1 MQTKDGGGG
10 GDGQADSG
18 LSENQSRLLY
28 LLSLY
33 TRPARTGGEKEE
45 WIRKQ
50 ALMVLIYEAT
60 VEQVLD
66 YDYAPQSTLIQD
78 RRVFFNKSQE
88 GDSDINFL
96 REEELINGLKLSSNT
111 YQPVTCFQIS
121 EKGLALAQRVPR
133 PDKEAVHDLVYAPGT
148 RELLRVQWRN
158 GRFYLVGVGGFERL
172 STVLDVED
180 VSYVSSAYVPQ
191 CLRFGGRPTLSNAHR
206 ASECAVAAANIRDEL
221 DEVINLN
228 NVSVV
233 VAEFIPFGANQI
245 VQINGNLGSVERV
258 QGGFFTAL
266 IDSDSGGTKFVV
278 DPGLTSINILD
289 YTMTKHINFEAEI
302 RIPEDTGIVQ
312 VESFGCSINADGTMF
327 YGLQV
332 ESIMDRIKDNI
343 SLDTLSRLLV
353 DVSIDSST
361 IIDSVLSAYQR
372 KLMALVF
379 DGDAPNRDKTNLI
392 IANDITPKLTAED
405 YMDKGEYENELK
417 QVLGDTRAAFDI
429 SEHDVLIF
437 GSHGMLIAGPSA
449 RSHEP
454 LLCSYMQF
462 NALDLFV
469 RNFFNRLFLVND
481 AMTQLRR
488 LINAYADD
496 PQSMQKIHD
505 RMQVLSD
512 DIRMLGEILGYMAE
526 SLESCE
532 IPPEPA
538 DVAGKAL
545 YSRLQIADIA
555 GQLSMRV
562 LDLKKIMDGVR
573 QELAHMR
580 HLAGIVAESR
590 MYRLNESVQT
600 NTRQLVEL
608 NATGERSAA
617 TLQMLMYIFAG
628 ILGFA
633 ILDRL
638 TGSWTVMDTQWF
650 ADFSNPLIR
659 DRPLVWFAFSL
670 FIWGLVAWAVTNFFN
685 YAVFQSG
692 GVMRLRIRIMQRLLM
707 DRFNVYLSNKPMLL
721 EERNY
726 DEKNTV
732 VHYSWEEGRNP
743 KGECTFSP
751 PFFFFFFSF
760 PLLPACFLIKY
771 PTPHASCSPRPTLPT
786 FLHPFLSTAPQN
798 MAIVYPRSPLSM
810 TDPQATCSASPLSTI
825 GGPPGGT
832 RRSRAQRL
840 ETRCAKTCLQRAF
853 LRTRPSPSRRRSST
867 LGRRSSEVRTLRPSF
882 APPTSLFC
890 VFLFAPFFFIYRAHT
905 PVPHPAPPFCLAGE
919 ENA

>member
-1 MQTKDGGGG
+1 
-10 GDGQADSG
+10 
-18 LSENQSRLLY
+18 
-28 LLSLY
+28 
-33 TRPARTGGEKEE
+33 
-45 WIRKQ
+45 
-50 ALMVLIYEAT
+50 
-60 VEQVLD
+60 
-66 YDYAPQSTLIQD
+66 
-78 RRVFFNKSQE
+78 
-88 GDSDINFL
+88 
-96 REEELINGLKLSSNT
+96 
-111 YQPVTCFQIS
+111 
-121 EKGLALAQRVPR
+121 
-133 PDKEAVHDLVYAPGT
+133 
-148 RELLRVQWRN
+148 
-158 GRFYLVGVGGFERL
+158 
-172 STVLDVED
+172 
-180 VSYVSSAYVPQ
+180 
-191 CLRFGGRPTLSNAHR
+191 
-206 ASECAVAAANIRDEL
+206 
-221 DEVINLN
+221 
-228 NVSVV
+228 
-233 VAEFIPFGANQI
+233 
-245 VQINGNLGSVERV
+245 
-258 QGGFFTAL
+258 
-266 IDSDSGGTKFVV
+266 
-278 DPGLTSINILD
+278 
-289 YTMTKHINFEAEI
+289 
-302 RIPEDTGIVQ
+302 
-312 VESFGCSINADGTMF
+312 
-327 YGLQV
+327 
-332 ESIMDRIKDNI
+332 
-343 SLDTLSRLLV
+343 
-353 DVSIDSST
+353 
-361 IIDSVLSAYQR
+361 
-372 KLMALVF
+372 MALVF

-670 FIWGLVAWAVTNFFN
+670 FIWGLVAWAVTTFFN

-751 PFFFFFFSF
+751 PFFFSFFFFS
-760 PLLPACFLIKY
+760 L
-771 PTPHASCSPRPTLPT
+771 
-786 FLHPFLSTAPQN
+786 
-798 MAIVYPRSPLSM
+798 SPL
-810 TDPQATCSASPLSTI
+810 PLS
-825 GGPPGGT
+825 
-832 RRSRAQRL
+832 
-840 ETRCAKTCLQRAF
+840 F
-853 LRTRPSPSRRRSST
+853 
-867 LGRRSSEVRTLRPSF
+867 
-882 APPTSLFC
+882 
-890 VFLFAPFFFIYRAHT
+890 
-905 PVPHPAPPFCLAGE
+905 
-919 ENA
+919 